1 MSNILDVWLLG
12 TKIGV
17 LEQDHGRMRF
27 TYDADYGAKPDAVA
41 LSVSMPLP
49 STFPLELPVSFSGW
63 AYEDNIARPF
73 FAGLL
78 PDDLVRLRLAKL
90 LGVSEKNSFGLLE
103 AIGGE
108 CAGAVTILPEG
119 HKPEQEDAGD
129 IITLDDEGVFE
140 MLSTLRHR
148 PLLAGENNVR
158 LSLAGAQDK
167 VAVRMGEDG
176 EIFLMRG
183 GAPTTH
189 IIKPLING
197 AHDIVDSVHNELFC
211 LKLAAAVDLPTAQAS
226 IGYAKDEPYLCV
238 KRYDR
243 TMQDDK
249 VLRIH
254 QEDFCQALSVPPEH
268 KYENE
273 GGPTIEQST
282 SVLQNHSIRPA
293 QDRMVFMRLVIF
305 NFMIGNAD
313 AHGKNFSLLYEG
325 GKPSLA
331 PAYDLFSTA
340 IYPNLASKMAMKIGG
355 KYNPNHVYLRHW
367 TKLVPDTAL
376 AQKALKKELDLLC
389 DNVREKA
396 LEIKSELEGKDI
408 KSEIYDQII
417 AVIKKRCDQIQM

>member
-12 TKIGV
+12 KKVGI
-17 LEQDHGRMRF
+17 LEQERGRMRF
-27 TYDADYGAKPDAVA
+27 SYEERYISKPESMA
-41 LSVSMPLP
+41 LSVSMPVQ
-49 STFPLELPVSFSGW
+49 EER
-63 AYEDNIARPF
+63 YEDDVTRAF
-73 FAGLL
+73 FSGLL
-78 PDDLVRLRLAKL
+78 PDDLVRHRLAKL
-90 LGVSEKNSFGLLE
+90 LGISEKNSFGLLE

-108 CAGAVTILPEG
+108 CAGAITILSVG
-119 HKPEQEDAGD
+119 QELAQENADDVIA
-129 IITLDDEGVFE
+129 LDEDGVFDT
-140 MLSTLRHR
+140 LSTLRRR

-167 VAVRMGEDG
+167 VAVRMGVKG
-176 EIFLMRG
+176 EILLMRG

-189 IIKPLING
+189 IIKPLITG

-211 LKLAAAVDLPTAQAS
+211 LMLACAVDLPTAQAS

-243 TMQDDK
+243 TRKDDQ
-249 VLRIH
+249 VLRSH

-273 GGPTIEQST
+273 GGPTIEQSVG
-282 SVLQNHSIRPA
+282 VLQTYSIRPA
-293 QDRMVFMRLVIF
+293 QDRMVFMRLAIF
-305 NFMIGNAD
+305 NFLIGNAD
-313 AHGKNFSLLYEG
+313 AHGKNFSLLYER
-325 GKPSLA
+325 GKPFLA

-355 KYNPNHVYLRHW
+355 KYNPDHVFLRHW
-367 TKLVPDTAL
+367 IKLVPDTAL
-376 AQKALKKELDLLC
+376 AQKTLKKEIEALSSKVL
-389 DNVREKA
+389 EKT
-396 LEIKSELEGKDI
+396 LEVKSELEKNNA